1 MRTRLLSILIPL
13 LLYSCSGNVIQTSVF
28 TDGFSE
34 LEIVNLPPSKSAK
47 EAIYFEE
54 GRKMIG
60 QWRVA
65 TSLRQDGFNEA
76 WQVIED
82 SGRISMMQTFTNLDS
97 QNEPLS
103 LTTHP
108 LIVAGDSMWQ
118 DCKIEVDFTPLAKF
132 DKCGVVFGYQHP
144 NEYYFFGTEG
154 NTVILKHISQ
164 SVTPLRPFERILKY
178 RPLVWTPGEEMHAV
192 LTIRRNSISTVL
204 NDSISMFQDEL
215 AVPPGQIGLISD
227 MPARF
232 HRVEVKVLKG
242 ELRKLSRKKRQIARR
257 EEIHLKRHPEM
268 IRWKS
273 FDTRSFGTDQNIR
286 IGDLTQDGNK
296 EILFIRS
303 AISGDKISA
312 ISAMNLEGKIIWQYG
327 DTLVASRETGEERPV
342 QIHDLDG
349 DGKREVIFIS
359 QGQIY
364 LLEGKSGKLLR
375 KLKLPGSMEYRSL
388 QFADLLGTGRDNCI
402 LVSDNESKLL
412 VLDEKLQLLWE
423 RELADASL
431 PFVYDMDGDGLDEIL
446 TGYWVF
452 DHEGELLLNSGQF
465 IGDHCNGVTVSELVD
480 GESVT
485 PCLLYAAGDWGV
497 MYVDFEGHVL
507 KQNILGHIEY
517 LSVADFD
524 TESPGL
530 EVLSSNG
537 WGSDGLVHMTDA
549 SGTVSQILT
558 SSHGVSRCVPVNWK
572 GDGEE
577 FFVISADSLSGGLF
591 DKYGE
596 LSVRFPTDKHPS
608 SCYHVAD
615 LYGDT
620 RDEILVWSQKELWIY
635 TQDDNPR
642 MGRTYN
648 PDRKPLYNHSL
659 QKMNLSLP
667 GW

>member
-34 LEIVNLPPSKSAK
+34 LEIVNRPPSKSAK

-54 GRKMIG
+54 GSKMIG

-65 TSLRQDGFNEA
+65 TSLRQEGFNEA

-192 LTIRRNSISTVL
+192 VTIRRNSISTVI
-204 NDSISMFQDEL
+204 NDSIRIFQDNI

-257 EEIHLKRHPEM
+257 EEINLKRHPEM

-273 FDTRSFGTDQNIR
+273 FDTGSFGTDQNIR

-303 AISGDKISA
+303 AISGNKISC

-327 DTLVASRETGEERPV
+327 DTLIASREAGEELPV

-359 QGQIY
+359 RGQIY

-375 KLKLPGSMEYRSL
+375 KFKLPGSMEYRSI

-402 LVSDNESKLL
+402 LISDNESKLL
-412 VLDEKLQLLWE
+412 VIDEKLQLLWD
-423 RELADASL
+423 RELAGASL
-431 PFVYDMDGDGLDEIL
+431 PFVYDMDGDGIDEIL

-465 IGDHCNGVTVSELVD
+465 IGDHCNGVMVSELVE

-507 KQNILGHIEY
+507 KQNILGHAEY

-537 WGSDGLVHMTDA
+537 WGSDGLVHLTDA
-549 SGTVSQILT
+549 QGAVSQIFT
-558 SSHGVSRCVPVNWK
+558 SSNGVSRCVPVNWK

-596 LSVRFPTDKHPS
+596 LSVRFPTDEHPAR
-608 SCYHVAD
+608 CYHVAD

-642 MGRTYN
+642 MGITYN

-659 QKMNLSLP
+659 KKMNLSLP